1 MPTHTPA
8 PTSTSAFSGFDV
20 PRQNYF
26 KMPNNWTDIT
36 AAIGSI
42 AELKVVEYV
51 LKHTWGYQE
60 YGIGKRISLTEF
72 MHGRR
77 RVDGSRMDVGTGLSK
92 PSVIAGLKAAVERG
106 LLIEETDNTDL
117 GRIKKFYRLRMI
129 ADAQGNAVAAN
140 AASEPEDALEVDWEE
155 EQAEVKKLNA
165 EVKVLYPPVKSSY
178 PSGKKSLPRTEKE
191 TTERHLQER
200 QDKNNNNNAVA
211 PSQLAGPSKAKPV
224 VVASLVHFGIG
235 RSVAQELAGSFD
247 AAHIEE
253 KIGFLEF
260 LAAERPDDVKKP
272 AAWLRRAIERDFG
285 APDGFVTAAE
295 RERLAREEKERT
307 EALQAAQNERSERER
322 ALQKEQDARRAAERE
337 RLRQK
342 YATKPEDEALW
353 ARLLDAVEMAGDNAL
368 FGLLAHTQLLT
379 VDDETLTVA
388 VPAGIHATQLESE
401 RMESYIK
408 RVLKRLTQNDY
419 NLLFLPVDG
428 LA

>member
-1 MPTHTPA
+1 MPTRTPA
-8 PTSTSAFSGFDV
+8 PTSTSAFPGFDV

-42 AELKVVEYV
+42 AELKIVEYV

-140 AASEPEDALEVDWEE
+140 AAPEPEDALEVDGEE

-200 QDKNNNNNAVA
+200 QEKNNNNAVA
-211 PSQLAGPSKAKPV
+211 PPQAAGTSKAKPV

-235 RSVAQELAGSFD
+235 RSVAQELAGNFD

-295 RERLAREEKERT
+295 RERLAREENERT
-307 EALQAAQNERSERER
+307 EAC
-322 ALQKEQDARRAAERE
+322 
-337 RLRQK
+337 
-342 YATKPEDEALW
+342 
-353 ARLLDAVEMAGDNAL
+353 LLYTSDAV
-368 FGLLAHTQLLT
+368 
-379 VDDETLTVA
+379 DE
-388 VPAGIHATQLESE
+388 
-401 RMESYIK
+401 
-408 RVLKRLTQNDY
+408 
-419 NLLFLPVDG
+419 
-428 LA
+428 